1 MAIAEFELY
10 SFEPMRNNS
19 SSEDEASE
27 GEEPRRGNTTWYSC
41 DLWTNWEGQQEVL
54 ENAIV
59 GFSQVRGMRAPQE
72 MNNMYVNKLLKERC
86 LTQIFKI

>member
-1 MAIAEFELY
+1 MAIAEFEPY

-41 DLWTNWEGQQEVL
+41 DLWTNWEGQQERECL
-54 ENAIV
+54 CC
-59 GFSQVRGMRAPQE
+59 QE
-72 MNNMYVNKLLKERC
+72 IDEAVNRISGEYFL
-86 LTQIFKI
+86 FKRY